1 MQATP
6 WASTIAVLAVLG
18 SARAAVTEQNFVLRD
33 TGDLVALCSASQS
46 DPLYTAAIN
55 FCHGFAVGVFR
66 VVHEED
72 AARRSGKIICL
83 PNPPPSRNQALA
95 AFVQWASADPSRLAQ
110 PADDGIAGFLSQQY
124 PCGRLR

>member
-1 MQATP
+1 MQVTP
-6 WASTIAVLAVLG
+6 WASAIAVLAVLG
-18 SARAAVTEQNFVLRD
+18 PARAAVTEQNFVLRD

-95 AFVQWASADPSRLAQ
+95 AFVQWANADPSRLSQ

-124 PCGRLR
+124 PCDRLR